1 MVATATV
8 QDFNEVLSRLMDNG
22 AGALR
27 NKQSQ
32 ADIAAQIERELAPFF
47 GGGDDS
53 IIDSLIASC
62 TSGGTSG
69 DSTLDS
75 IIGSY
80 SSGASSND
88 PVGDSIVSSYSSGAS
103 SSDPVFDSMVASYE
117 ATLSADASFGA
128 DGASGGGGASAAPY
142 SGGSGG
148 GKPVAD
154 YFMTHLQKDFGLTKN
169 QAAGIVA
176 NLWYESG
183 GMNPNMNEGMQ
194 RGAPTSNMGQGY
206 GVAQWTGSRKREFLD
221 FAAAH
226 GMKPDSVEANY
237 AFLKHELQ
245 TSHADAIRAVKG
257 TSSAQAAT
265 TAFCNVFEV
274 PGVPA
279 LDKRYA
285 ALAQVL
291 PSGGSVLV

>member
-1 MVATATV
+1 MINTATG
-8 QDFNEVLSRLMDNG
+8 QDFDKVLSRLMDNG

-27 NKQSQ
+27 NQQSQ

-53 IIDSLIASC
+53 IVDSLIASIN
-62 TSGGTSG
+62 SGGTSG
-69 DSTLDS
+69 DSTVNS

-88 PVGDSIVSSYSSGAS
+88 PVVDSII
-103 SSDPVFDSMVASYE
+103 ASYE
-117 ATLSADASFGA
+117 ASLSADASFGG
-128 DGASGGGGASAAPY
+128 DGVSGAGGASAAPY

-154 YFMTHLQKDFGLTKN
+154 YFMTHLQKDFGLTRN
-169 QAAGIVA
+169 QAAGVVA

-183 GMNPNMNEGMQ
+183 GMNPDMNEGMK

-221 FAAAH
+221 FAARNH
-226 GMKPDSVEANY
+226 MKPESVEANY

-257 TSSAQAAT
+257 TDSARAAT
-265 TAFCNVFEV
+265 AAFCRVFER
-274 PGVPA
+274 PGVIAMNARYDALGQVYPA
-279 LDKRYA
+279 GNT
-285 ALAQVL
+285 VM
-291 PSGGSVLV
+291 V